1 MRGVYAAVAVAVVCG
16 LLAGCAGGPV
26 AAPAPAASG
35 VPAAVAPEL
44 AVVAGGGIAVPAAK
58 QLPAGAAI
66 AGPDYAVRLAEVG
79 TADHLEPVVVTQF
92 GKMQSAT
99 GVPRDATG
107 SIAAGA
113 GNEFLFVRL
122 AAVPGLKTEPSPE
135 VKARLRV
142 GDKART
148 VEGMVSPESVLV
160 ALVPAG
166 APVTLVVTDADLD
179 QSVDVRTGAVGPG
192 AVKAYLKPRPFGE
205 VSYQLIGQISGE
217 PGRTNV
223 DMTVSAAVE
232 PYDHRKQGAWAPA
245 GRTWLRVWVEMK
257 ITAIGTL
264 GGTIDMRQSL
274 QLSAGG
280 KTVTVEASN
289 ATVEHESVPIT
300 AYSVTDEVR
309 MDVAEGSVQ
318 ALTFRF
324 EPKGGLTRDGKPAT
338 LRLASSPQ
346 QRITLK

>member
-1 MRGVYAAVAVAVVCG
+1 MRGVYGAVAVAAVCG
-16 LLAGCAGGPV
+16 LLTGCGGPV
-26 AAPAPAASG
+26 ATPAPASAS
-35 VPAAVAPEL
+35 VAATVAPEL

-99 GVPRDATG
+99 GVPREATG
-107 SIAAGA
+107 SIPAGA

-122 AAVPGLKTEPSPE
+122 AAVPGVQREPSPE

-142 GDKART
+142 ADKTRT
-148 VEGMVSPESVLV
+148 VEGIVAPGSVLV

-166 APVTLVVTDADLD
+166 APVTLVVADAGLD
-179 QSVDVRTGAVGPG
+179 QSVDVRTGTVGPG
-192 AVKAYLKPRPFGE
+192 AVKAYLKPRPYGE
-205 VSYQLIGQISGE
+205 VSYQLVGQISGE
-217 PGRTNV
+217 PNRTYV
-223 DMTVSAAVE
+223 DLTVSAALE
-232 PYDHRKQGAWAPA
+232 PYDHRKQGTWAPA
-245 GRTWLRVWVEMK
+245 GRTWLRVWVKMK
-257 ITAIGTL
+257 ITAVGTL
-264 GGTIDMRQSL
+264 GGTVDMRQSL

-280 KTVTVEASN
+280 RAVTVEASN
-289 ATVEHESVPIT
+289 APVERESVPVT
-300 AYSVTDEVR
+300 DYSVSDEVR
-309 MDVAEGSVQ
+309 MEVAEGSVP

-324 EPKGGLTRDGKPAT
+324 EPKGALTRDGKPAT
-338 LRLASSPQ
+338 LRLESSPQ